1 MPIEG
6 VGRGIFDFVCTSN
19 KVKLIFLAT
28 AHQANTGNPEERIII
43 YKAQVQ
49 MYNIIT
55 QTTRTDSLLIIT

>member
-6 VGRGIFDFVCTSN
+6 VGRGIFDFICTLN
-19 KVKLIFLAT
+19 KVNPIFLTT

-43 YKAQVQ
+43 YKAQDQ

-55 QTTRTDSLLIIT
+55 QTTQTDSLLIVT